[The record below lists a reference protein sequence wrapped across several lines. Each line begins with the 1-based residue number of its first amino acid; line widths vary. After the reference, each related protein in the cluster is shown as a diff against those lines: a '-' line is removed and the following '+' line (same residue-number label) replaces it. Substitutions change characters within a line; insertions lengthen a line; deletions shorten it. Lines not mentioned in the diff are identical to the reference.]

1 MQHPVK
7 FSLHV
12 ATPTHTSQN
21 LGNATPAENAKAR
34 QARYRAKLKLDTART
49 QQKAEDRA
57 ARLAKA
63 KEPETCILSAAS
75 AGSDIVTKKTQLI
88 DEQGNLFILYLP
100 KHMYQKPNNDNFIQA
115 ITDLQQTVGM
125 PQ

>member
-1 MQHPVK
+1 ME
-7 FSLHV
+7 
-12 ATPTHTSQN
+12 
-21 LGNATPAENAKAR
+21 NATPAENAKAR
-34 QARYRAKLKLDTART
+34 QARYRTKLKLDTART

-57 ARLAKA
+57 ARLAKV